1 LKLDRFLLDHV
12 SSRTRDDYSRK
23 LKELKSFLEDKG
35 KDMDKGEYG
44 DTDVKEFLENEKDLS
59 PSSMNNYLAIIKSF
73 AGWQQNRIN
82 STYSLQNYDN
92 PTKVLMIRD
101 EIREKLQTVRD
112 ISQYVENAD
121 DGDNALRKNQVSD
134 LIDIASP
141 IDRPVIVLY
150 FYFGCRRM
158 ELPTFTN
165 HLKELDI
172 KNNVLKIDT
181 LKYKKKVRERYLYF
195 NDWVAQI
202 FKRWDNGNLKLVYSS
217 DGYYK
222 KLKKYKDE
230 LGVDQLNPTT
240 GRRTFDTH
248 MRDILDDDPLVK
260 SLMGHKLESSGM
272 TDRYD
277 VSFEEM
283 RREAMIDKHYFNDL
297 NLPSSPILG

>member
-1 LKLDRFLLDHV
+1 MNLDRFLLDHV

-23 LKELKSFLEDKG
+23 LEEFKSFLEDKG
-35 KDMDKGEYG
+35 KDIDKGEYG

-59 PSSMNNYLAIIKSF
+59 SSSMNNYLAIIKSF

-82 STYSLQNYDN
+82 STYSLSNYDD

-112 ISQYVENAD
+112 VSQYVESAD
-121 DGDNALRKNQVSD
+121 DGDNALKKSQVSQ

-150 FYFGCRRM
+150 FYLGCRRM

-165 HLKELDI
+165 HMSELDI

-195 NDWVAQI
+195 NDWIAEI
-202 FKRWDNGNLKLVYSS
+202 FRRWDNGNLKLVYSA
-217 DGYYK
+217 DGYWK
-222 KLKKYKDE
+222 KFKRYKDS

-248 MRDILDDDPLVK
+248 MRDRLDDDPLVK
-260 SLMGHKLESSGM
+260 SLMGHKLESKGM
-272 TDRYD
+272 TDHYD

-283 RREAMIDKHYFNDL
+283 RKKAMIDNHYFNDL
-297 NLPSSPILG
+297 DLPNSPILG